1 MKKLFYV
8 LTTTLLLFACSTK
21 FNRFDDSELKN
32 FLVEDGQY
40 FNFSFINLFDWDKV
54 YIIPP
59 YTSRQTISDKIG
71 IQFNLPTTI
80 QSSDTVNL
88 LIFIN
93 KNKVV
98 KYDEVPR
105 YIVDFDVSDTTLITP
120 ENSKVKIRY

>member
-1 MKKLFYV
+1 MIKIFCIF
-8 LTTTLLLFACSTK
+8 TTILLLCGCSTK
-21 FNRFDDSELKN
+21 FNRFDDSELKS
-32 FLVEDGQY
+32 FLVEDEQY
-40 FNFSFINLFDWDKV
+40 FDFSFVNMFEWDKV

-105 YIVDFDVSDTTLITP
+105 RIVDFDISDTTLITL

>member
-1 MKKLFYV
+1 MKKLFYI

-40 FNFSFINLFDWDKV
+40 FDFSFINMFDWDKV

-59 YTSRQTISDKIG
+59 YTSRQTISDNIG